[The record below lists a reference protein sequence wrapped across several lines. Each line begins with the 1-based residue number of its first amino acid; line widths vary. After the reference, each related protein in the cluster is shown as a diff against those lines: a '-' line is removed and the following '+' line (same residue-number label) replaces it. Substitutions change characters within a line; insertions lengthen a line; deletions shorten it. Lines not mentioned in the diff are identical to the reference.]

1 VTILPAIDILNGEC
15 VRLTRGR
22 YDQRRRY
29 STDPVEVARSFEQA
43 GARWIH
49 LVDLDAARLS
59 SATGRGAGSPNRRV
73 IRRIAE
79 AVSCRLEVG
88 GGIRRLE
95 DAEELLAAGAARL
108 VLGTVL
114 VRRPEQAAGWC
125 RLHPGILWAGIDA
138 EAGAVKISGWERQSS
153 LQDVELA
160 VQAAQMGLGGIV
172 YTSIGRDGTLEGPDI
187 ESTNRIAAA
196 SGLPVILSGGIGC
209 AADIERVERERHPGV
224 QGIVI
229 GKAIYEGRVKLSEL
243 LRSRQTDC

>member
-22 YDQRRRY
+22 YDQRQLY
-29 STDPVEVARSFEQA
+29 STDPVEVARSFERA

-59 SATGRGAGSPNRRV
+59 ADAGRGPESPNRRV
-73 IRRIAE
+73 IRRIAG

-95 DAEELLAAGAARL
+95 DVQELLAAGAARL

-114 VRRPEQAAGWC
+114 VRRPEQAADWC
-125 RLHPGILWAGIDA
+125 RLYPGLLWAGIDA
-138 EAGAVKISGWERQSS
+138 EAGAVKISGWEQRSS

-160 VQAAQMGLGGIV
+160 AGAAQMSLGGIV

-209 AADIERVERERHPGV
+209 AADVERVEREGHRGV

-229 GKAIYEGRVKLSEL
+229 GKAIYEGRVKLGEL
-243 LRSRQTDC
+243 LSSGKSDC